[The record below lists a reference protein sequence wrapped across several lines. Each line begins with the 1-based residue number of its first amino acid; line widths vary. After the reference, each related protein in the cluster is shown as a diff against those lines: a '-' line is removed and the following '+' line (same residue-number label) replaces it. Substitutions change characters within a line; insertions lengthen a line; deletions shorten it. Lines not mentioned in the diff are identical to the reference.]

1 MSRAISNKNV
11 LAAQFET
18 ADFDGPF
25 LASFGRPEL
34 CGVWLIWG
42 GSGSGKTTFTLQ
54 LCKYLTKFGRVAYD
68 SLEQGL
74 SLSLQRAWER
84 VEMAEAG
91 SNIILLNKEDL
102 PELYER
108 LRKRKSPEI
117 VVIDSVQYLS
127 KFYMEQFKKLKA
139 EFPDKLFIFIS
150 QADKADKDPAGSI
163 AKSIRYDADIKI
175 RVEGYKAFVT
185 TRYEDPTK
193 GEGGADF
200 IIWQEGADEYWAEQ
214 IKLQRT

>member
-1 MSRAISNKNV
+1 MGRAISNKNV

-34 CGVWLIWG
+34 RGVWLIWG
-42 GSGSGKTTFTLQ
+42 DSGSGKTTFTLQ
-54 LCKYLTKFGRVAYD
+54 LCKYLAGFRRVAYN

-84 VEMAEAG
+84 VDMAEAG
-91 SNIILLNKEDL
+91 SNIILLNKETL
-102 PELYER
+102 PELRAR
-108 LRKRKSPEI
+108 LSKRKSPEI
-117 VVIDSVQYLS
+117 IVIDSVQYLT
-127 KFYMEQFKKLKA
+127 KFYVQQFNELK
-139 EFPDKLFIFIS
+139 EDFPDKLFIFIS
-150 QADKADKDPAGSI
+150 QADKAGKDPAGSV
-163 AKSIRYDADIKI
+163 AKHIRYDADIKI
-175 RVEGYKAFVT
+175 KVEGYKAFVT

-200 IIWQEGADEYWAEQ
+200 IIWQQGANDYWAGQ
-214 IKLQRT
+214 I

>member
-34 CGVWLIWG
+34 RGAWLVWG

-54 LCKYLTKFGRVAYD
+54 LCKYLAKFGRVAYD

-74 SLSLQRAWER
+74 SLSLQKAWER
-84 VEMAEAG
+84 VDMAEAG

-102 PELYER
+102 PELRAR
-108 LRKRKSPEI
+108 LSKRKSPEI
-117 VVIDSVQYLS
+117 IVIDSVQYLS
-127 KFYMEQFKKLKA
+127 KFYVQQFKDLKA
-139 EFPDKLFIFIS
+139 DFPSKLFVFIS
-150 QADKADKDPAGSI
+150 QADKADKDPAGTV
-163 AKSIRYDADIKI
+163 AKHIRYDADIKI
-175 RVEGYKAFVT
+175 RVEGFKAFVT

-200 IIWQEGADEYWAEQ
+200 IIWQQGANDYWAGQ
-214 IKLQRT
+214 L

>member
-34 CGVWLIWG
+34 RGAWIIWG
-42 GSGSGKTTFTLQ
+42 GSGSGKTTFTLMLCRYLAQ
-54 LCKYLTKFGRVAYD
+54 LRRGAYD

-74 SLSLQRAWER
+74 SLSLRKAWER
-84 VEMAEAG
+84 VGMAEAG
-91 SNIILLNKEDL
+91 SNIILLDKENL
-102 PELYER
+102 QELRTR
-108 LRKRKSPEI
+108 LSKRRSPDI
-117 VVIDSVQYLS
+117 IVIDSVQYLK
-127 KFYMEQFKKLKA
+127 KFYPQQFGDLKDD
-139 EFPDKLFIFIS
+139 FPDKLFIFIS
-150 QADKADKDPAGSI
+150 QADKADKDPAGTV
-163 AKSIRYDADIKI
+163 AKHIRYDADIKI

-185 TRYEDPTK
+185 TRYEDQDK

-200 IIWQEGADEYWAEQ
+200 VIWERGAADYWAER
-214 IKLQRT
+214 IK

>member
-34 CGVWLIWG
+34 RGAWIIWG

-54 LCKYLTKFGRVAYD
+54 LCKYLAGFRRVAYN

-74 SLSLQRAWER
+74 SLSLQKAWER

-91 SNIILLNKEDL
+91 SNIILLNKEQL
-102 PELYER
+102 PELRER
-108 LRKRKSPEI
+108 LNKRRSPEI
-117 VVIDSVQYLS
+117 VIIDSLQYLDGFNKRS
-127 KFYMEQFKKLKA
+127 FQKLKNDY
-139 EFPDKLFIFIS
+139 PDKLFVFIS
-150 QADKADKDPAGSI
+150 HDKNGNPDGKLGAF
-163 AKSIRYDADIKI
+163 IRYDAEIKI
-175 RVEGYKAFVT
+175 KVEGFKAFVT
-185 TRYEDPTK
+185 TRYEDPAK

-200 IIWQEGADEYWAEQ
+200 IIWQQGANDYWAGQ
-214 IKLQRT
+214 I